1 MIEKFEVFISTL
13 ERERRI
19 TVFLPE
25 NYRDSSKSYPVLYM
39 HDGQNLFEDRDASFG
54 FSWGI
59 KDYLEQSGQE
69 LIVVGI
75 DCNHTGYNRFNEYG
89 PWINRS
95 LAQDLFG
102 QDEDLGGEGDAYISF
117 IVHELKQLID
127 SKYRTL
133 PDETSMAGSSMG
145 GLISTYAACK
155 YSHIFRK
162 IASLSSAYWFNQKEI
177 EALIKD
183 SDLSAIEKFYMDVGT
198 KEITAS
204 FHHQDYIDSSDAVYD
219 ILKEKVSDY
228 RYEVIEDAEHNEAA
242 WRKRVPEIFKY
253 LYS

>member
-1 MIEKFEVFISTL
+1 M
-13 ERERRI
+13 
-19 TVFLPE
+19 
-25 NYRDSSKSYPVLYM
+25 
-39 HDGQNLFEDRDASFG
+39 
-54 FSWGI
+54 
-59 KDYLEQSGQE
+59 
-69 LIVVGI
+69 
-75 DCNHTGYNRFNEYG
+75 
-89 PWINRS
+89 
-95 LAQDLFG
+95 FG

-219 ILKEKVSDY
+219 ILKEKVSDC

>member
-19 TVFLPE
+19 TVFLPK

-89 PWINRS
+89 P
-95 LAQDLFG
+95 
-102 QDEDLGGEGDAYISF
+102 
-117 IVHELKQLID
+117 
-127 SKYRTL
+127 
-133 PDETSMAGSSMG
+133 
-145 GLISTYAACK
+145 
-155 YSHIFRK
+155 
-162 IASLSSAYWFNQKEI
+162 
-177 EALIKD
+177 
-183 SDLSAIEKFYMDVGT
+183 
-198 KEITAS
+198 
-204 FHHQDYIDSSDAVYD
+204 
-219 ILKEKVSDY
+219 
-228 RYEVIEDAEHNEAA
+228 
-242 WRKRVPEIFKY
+242 
-253 LYS
+253 

>member
-13 ERERRI
+13 KRERRI

-39 HDGQNLFEDRDASFG
+39 HDGQNIFEDRDASFG

-59 KDYLEQSGQE
+59 KDYLEQSSLE

-75 DCNHTGYNRFNEYG
+75 DCNLTGYNRFNEYG

-155 YSHIFRK
+155 YSHLFRK
-162 IASLSSAYWFNQKEI
+162 IASLSSANWFNQKEI

-183 SDLSAIEKFYMDVGT
+183 SDLSAIEKFYMDVCT

-204 FHHQDYIDSSDAVYD
+204 IYHQDYIDSSDAVYD
-219 ILKEKVSDY
+219 ILKEKVSDC
-228 RYEVIEDAEHNEAA
+228 RYEVIKDAEHNEAA

>member
-1 MIEKFEVFISTL
+1 LIEKFEVLISTL
-13 ERERRI
+13 DRKRQI

-25 NYRDSSKSYPVLYM
+25 NYRDCSKSYPVLYM

-59 KDYLEQSGQE
+59 KDYLEQRGLE

-75 DCNHTGYNRFNEYG
+75 DCNHIGYNRFNEYG

-102 QDEDLGGEGDAYISF
+102 LDEELGGEGDAYISF

-162 IASLSSAYWFNQKEI
+162 IASLSSVYWFNQKEI

-204 FHHQDYIDSSDAVYD
+204 IHHQDYINSSDAVYD
-219 ILKEKVSDY
+219 ILKEKVSDC
-228 RYEVIEDAEHNEAA
+228 RY
-242 WRKRVPEIFKY
+242 
-253 LYS
+253 